1 MQKKSTNVHND
12 KKNNVEL
19 IKNVFLKNINGKIIY
34 IFNKRPSDEKRL
46 KYINEN
52 VYQIP
57 WGGKKKLCKGSYLA
71 MLIFNLLLKEKY
83 IQISRQEM
91 INYL

>member
-1 MQKKSTNVHND
+1 MQKKSTYVHND

-19 IKNVFLKNINGKIIY
+19 IRNVFLKNINGKIIY
-34 IFNKRPSDEKRL
+34 ICNKSPSDEKRL

-57 WGGKKKLCKGSYLA
+57 
-71 MLIFNLLLKEKY
+71 KETKFAKVH
-83 IQISRQEM
+83 I
-91 INYL
+91 